1 VGLDLT
7 NERPVG
13 LFVAFDVER
22 QNRVLGADRLKEAF
36 RLMRIHR
43 KVNCVELATVQD
55 SGNATGQTELA
66 RYALSGAFSL
76 LSVECYI
83 CHSIV
88 S

>member
-1 VGLDLT
+1 
-7 NERPVG
+7 
-13 LFVAFDVER
+13 
-22 QNRVLGADRLKEAF
+22 
-36 RLMRIHR
+36 MRIHR